1 MRLAFNIQVSIFCG
15 LILSSC
21 GARTKSASDVSGI
34 FKNQD
39 ALSLGTSFSTLCDN
53 VRSRTEAPNMSK
65 ASLSETECADAG
77 KNADNYKAVKKA
89 FNFEGLTNEVNKVS
103 GKDVLHIRTRA
114 KVWLNSSI
122 LDLAL
127 KLTKALKARE
137 NGGEDIFAKPPQ
149 GGAGDGLDNLLKIAI
164 KELQKVEFN
173 QADRSFAGKVNISAS
188 GLAKLN
194 NDIEV
199 AGRLLA
205 NSVAVNV
212 NSTASADFKDSL
224 VKDVNVTGII
234 TPYAGDVYVDI
245 VFEVNI
251 HSIGLNN
258 FLFDKINSALGSSM
272 KTILDTLLKLEK

>member
-1 MRLAFNIQVSIFCG
+1 MGLLCNISAVIG
-15 LILSSC
+15 ATLILSGC
-21 GARTKSASDVSGI
+21 GARTKSASEVSGI

-39 ALSLGTSFSTLCDN
+39 ALSLGASFSSLCDN
-53 VRSRTEAPNMSK
+53 VRARTEVPNMSK
-65 ASLSETECADAG
+65 ASLSEAECADAG

-89 FNFEGLTNEVNKVS
+89 FQFEGLTNEVNKLA

-114 KVWLNSSI
+114 KVWLNASI

-137 NGGEDIFAKPPQ
+137 NGGEDIFAKPSK
-149 GGAGDGLDNLLKIAI
+149 GGAGDGLDNLLKVAVKEI
-164 KELQKVEFN
+164 KKIEFN
-173 QADRSFAGKVNISAS
+173 QTDRSFGGKVNISAS

-194 NDIEV
+194 NDIEI
-199 AGRLLA
+199 GGQLLA
-205 NSVAVNV
+205 NSVALNV
-212 NSTASADFKDSL
+212 NSTASADFRDSL

-245 VFEVNI
+245 VFEINI

-258 FLFDKINSALGSSM
+258 FLFDKINSALGSTL
-272 KTILDTLLKLEK
+272 KTALDGLLKLEQ

>member
-1 MRLAFNIQVSIFCG
+1 
-15 LILSSC
+15 
-21 GARTKSASDVSGI
+21 
-34 FKNQD
+34 
-39 ALSLGTSFSTLCDN
+39 
-53 VRSRTEAPNMSK
+53 MSK

>member
-1 MRLAFNIQVSIFCG
+1 
-15 LILSSC
+15 
-21 GARTKSASDVSGI
+21 
-34 FKNQD
+34 
-39 ALSLGTSFSTLCDN
+39 
-53 VRSRTEAPNMSK
+53 
-65 ASLSETECADAG
+65 
-77 KNADNYKAVKKA
+77 
-89 FNFEGLTNEVNKVS
+89 
-103 GKDVLHIRTRA
+103 
-114 KVWLNSSI
+114 
-122 LDLAL
+122 
-127 KLTKALKARE
+127 
-137 NGGEDIFAKPPQ
+137 
-149 GGAGDGLDNLLKIAI
+149 
-164 KELQKVEFN
+164 
-173 QADRSFAGKVNISAS
+173 VNISAS

>member
-1 MRLAFNIQVSIFCG
+1 MGVISYIHVGFFCA
-15 LILSSC
+15 LILSGC
-21 GARTKSASDVSGI
+21 GARTKSASEVSGI

-39 ALSLGTSFSTLCDN
+39 ALSLGTSFSTLCSN
-53 VRSRTEAPNMSK
+53 VRSRTEVPNMAK
-65 ASLSETECADAG
+65 ASISDTECADAG
-77 KNADNYKAVKKA
+77 KNADNYKSVKKA
-89 FNFEGLTNEVNKVS
+89 FKFEGLTNEVNKVS

-149 GGAGDGLDNLLKIAI
+149 GGAGDGLDNLLKVAI
-164 KELQKVEFN
+164 KEIKKIEFN
-173 QADRSFAGKVNISAS
+173 QTDRSFGGKVNISAS
-188 GLAKLN
+188 GLAKLD
-194 NDIEV
+194 NDIEI
-199 AGRLLA
+199 AGQLLA

-212 NSTASADFKDSL
+212 NSTSSADFKDSL

-245 VFEVNI
+245 VFEINI

-258 FLFDKINSALGSSM
+258 FLFDKINAALGSSL
-272 KTILDTLLKLEK
+272 KTILDALLKLEQ